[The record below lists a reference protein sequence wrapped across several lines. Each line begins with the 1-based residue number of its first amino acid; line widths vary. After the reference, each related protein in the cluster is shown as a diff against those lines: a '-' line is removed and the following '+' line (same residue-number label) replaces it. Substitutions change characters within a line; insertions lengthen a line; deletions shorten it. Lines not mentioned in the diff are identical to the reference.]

1 MENNIDVTVE
11 IVRKNG
17 EYDDVEIEIDV
28 YEFSECETYDE
39 KKDYVKNKVMN
50 VCDDIKK
57 INVNKDTISEI
68 DSSVKEKLEEINN
81 TYDLHPNETSEE
93 FMEHEDF

>member
-1 MENNIDVTVE
+1 MEHNINVTVE
-11 IVRKNG
+11 IVRNNG
-17 EYDDVEIEIDV
+17 EYADVEIEIDV

-39 KKDYVKNKVMN
+39 KKDYVKNKVMDF
-50 VCDDIKK
+50 CDDIKK

-68 DSSVKEKLEEINN
+68 DSSVKEELKEIND
-81 TYDLHPNETSEE
+81 TSDWHPNETYEE